1 MNAWQTNPNRRLRG
15 GYPALLPWI
24 RQSQFWCRYFLRPQ
38 TLDESSS
45 ARIASSRRAAWGQRN
60 KDWAGRKTRGWGL
73 GEGGGEK
80 ATSLSLF
87 LSSSFPLSKLYKLRI
102 TVGCFST
109 SVFGYGT
116 SPGSCFRNTTPCVLE
131 VTFNIYLGD
140 YRRGSSP
147 KIFAN
152 LVRQGRVSLS
162 FLWVLLLIVNIRN
175 II

>member
-1 MNAWQTNPNRRLRG
+1 MGAAQQRLGGKKNEGVRVGRG
-15 GYPALLPWI
+15 G
-24 RQSQFWCRYFLRPQ
+24 R
-38 TLDESSS
+38 
-45 ARIASSRRAAWGQRN
+45 
-60 KDWAGRKTRGWGL
+60 
-73 GEGGGEK
+73 EK

-131 VTFNIYLGD
+131 VFFNIYLGD

-152 LVRQGRVSLS
+152 LVRQGRRYH
-162 FLWVLLLIVNIRN
+162 FLMSVIIDSSYKEYN

>member
-1 MNAWQTNPNRRLRG
+1 MGAAQQRLGGKKNEGLRVGRG
-15 GYPALLPWI
+15 GERKLP
-24 RQSQFWCRYFLRPQ
+24 
-38 TLDESSS
+38 
-45 ARIASSRRAAWGQRN
+45 
-60 KDWAGRKTRGWGL
+60 
-73 GEGGGEK
+73 
-80 ATSLSLF
+80 LSP
-87 LSSSFPLSKLYKLRI
+87 SSFLPRFPFLKLYKLRI

-162 FLWVLLLIVNIRN
+162 FL
-175 II
+175 